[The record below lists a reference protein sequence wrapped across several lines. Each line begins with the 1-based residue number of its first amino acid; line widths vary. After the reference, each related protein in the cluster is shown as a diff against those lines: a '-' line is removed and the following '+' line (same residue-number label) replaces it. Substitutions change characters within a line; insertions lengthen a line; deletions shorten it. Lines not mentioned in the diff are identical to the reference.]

1 MRPRELIEED
11 GTRVDIK
18 ILEVLLD
25 LREALNRLVTLQKES
40 GSRVIPKN
48 PVINK
53 KLGEK

>member
-25 LREALNRLVTLQKES
+25 LREAINRLVTLQKEL